1 MQIKQNADLEL
12 LFTGQ
17 EVEHADQIHCMHP
30 SVSSPAFVFAQNR
43 ANVSINIHTKL
54 CGCCVQRDDLWG

>member
-1 MQIKQNADLEL
+1 MLTLKL

-17 EVEHADQIHCMHP
+17 EVEHTDQIHCMHP

-43 ANVSINIHTKL
+43 ANVSIHIGTKL
-54 CGCCVQRDDLWG
+54 CGCSVPRADLWG